1 MFRGTSQTNFTMRES
16 DCREF
21 VANHFVDNEP
31 VVGGGAVPTG
41 AAARAWSATGAGL
54 ACPETLDPRGKY
66 LPPWAA
72 HSVLRELCQRFS
84 RLCVLMN
91 PCPAGLEIHPDLA
104 G

>member
-21 VANHFVDNEP
+21 VANHSGNNEP
-31 VVGGGAVPTG
+31 VVDGGAVPTVAPSPAWN
-41 AAARAWSATGAGL
+41 AAGAGL
-54 ACPETLDPRGKY
+54 VCPETLDPDSEY

-91 PCPAGLEIHPDLA
+91 PCPAGLEIHPDLT